1 MLITLLESIAAVT
14 LLIAFLPDAIASIR
28 STEISGASLT
38 TPILLITGMLC
49 LLVVN
54 IEKHLYILAV
64 STAIQLTLNAIILL
78 QRIRKCR

>member
-1 MLITLLESIAAVT
+1 MLTLMESIAAVT

-28 STEISGASLT
+28 CTEISGASLT

-49 LLVVN
+49 LLIVN

-64 STAIQLTLNAIILL
+64 STTIQLTLNAIILL
-78 QRIRKCR
+78 QRIRKGR